1 VGSEELGVAVPPY
14 GSEELFVKLAIFAN
28 PREIEQMG
36 VMNVELPNFERGW
49 AVLDRW
55 RVGTLTNI
63 NERLD
68 RHHHVQSC
76 DNLAGN

>member
-1 VGSEELGVAVPPY
+1 
-14 GSEELFVKLAIFAN
+14 
-28 PREIEQMG
+28 MG

-63 NERLD
+63 NDRLD
-68 RHHHVQSC
+68 RHPHAQSY
-76 DNLAGN
+76 DKLAGN